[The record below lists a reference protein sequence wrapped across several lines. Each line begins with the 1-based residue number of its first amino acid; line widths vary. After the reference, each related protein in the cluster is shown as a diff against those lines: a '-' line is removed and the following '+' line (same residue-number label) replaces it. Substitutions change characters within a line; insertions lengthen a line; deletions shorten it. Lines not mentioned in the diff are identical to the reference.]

1 MFKKLR
7 NRLILINFLITTF
20 VIVVIFTTIYKV
32 SDKSAENLPP
42 VFHDVLVK
50 NEQSDE
56 WENMISMNI
65 REERKTAAEQLL
77 VTLIVSGI
85 IIELVVVFVS
95 YFLAEEAIK
104 PVKEA
109 YSAQKIFI
117 ANASHEMKTPIAAIS
132 ANLEA
137 ADIKNN
143 KWIKNVE
150 IETAKLATLNND
162 LLNLARTD
170 LVSDSSQVIKTSE
183 VNLAELV
190 SKVLDRFESRL
201 GRKKL
206 TRKIDLDK
214 KIKINAADFEQI
226 LSILMDNA
234 VKYSDKSITVKLTE
248 HTLIVS
254 NDGKRIPN
262 EKLPHIFD
270 RFYQTDKS
278 NEGVGLGLSI
288 AKNLVE
294 KNHWKLHVRSLKL
307 TVFTLTF

>member
-20 VIVVIFTTIYKV
+20 VIVVIFTTIYTV
-32 SDKSAENLPP
+32 SAKSAENRPP